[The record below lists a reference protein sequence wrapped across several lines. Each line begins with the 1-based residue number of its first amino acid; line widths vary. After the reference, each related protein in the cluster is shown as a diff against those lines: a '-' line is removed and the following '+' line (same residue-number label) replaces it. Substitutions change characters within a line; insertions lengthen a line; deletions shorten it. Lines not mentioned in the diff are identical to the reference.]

1 MKERESRSLTQEDL
15 VNDLYSQGRVNV
27 SVRDVANW
35 RKLGLLPEFDVIG
48 QGRGRG
54 PGRAPSVWTRSE
66 WMIDQAAWIH
76 DLRET
81 YRKNDQ
87 LYLPLWMLGYPI
99 QFKYVRKAVAG
110 PLKKLLQSLDKAVRA
125 AKKKIDDKDA
135 ISLQDVIEDDTD
147 RLFNR
152 KNKDVELFQIPQPL
166 LEAFFQLIFNSDYNL
181 NDVPFEDAVDAL
193 KEWEI
198 SRRKGDTDLPAG
210 GAIIFEYAPFF
221 QEYFSLAKLKE
232 AVGAAKEKDFI
243 AVQRDLRRVREI
255 MKFFNRMLSLLLTD
269 APPRMKERMEE
280 GFEDMLPAFFAF
292 GRLFIL
298 ADLSLRHSGYGERV
312 DYALSEVLTWIRRE
326 FNADMEIT
334 LKAASAEFVGGM
346 KNIFERLMPNQELGF
361 LEN

>member
-1 MKERESRSLTQEDL
+1 MEQRESKILTQEDL
-15 VNDLYSQGRVNV
+15 VNDLHSQGRVNV
-27 SVRDVANW
+27 SVREVAKW

-54 PGRAPSVWTRSE
+54 PGRAPSGWTRSE
-66 WMIDQAAWIH
+66 WVIDQAAWIH

-81 YRKNDQ
+81 YRKDDQ

-99 QFKYVRKAVAG
+99 PFKYVRKAVAG
-110 PLKKLLQSLDKAVRA
+110 PLKKLLQSLDKAVKA
-125 AKKKIDDKDA
+125 AQKKIDDTA

-147 RLFNR
+147 HLFNR
-152 KNKDVELFQIPQPL
+152 KKKDVELFDMPQAV

-181 NDVPFEDAVDAL
+181 NDVPFEDAIEAL

-210 GAIIFEYAPFF
+210 GANIFEYAPFF
-221 QEYFSLAKLKE
+221 KEFCSLAKLKE
-232 AVGAAKEKDFI
+232 ALGAATEKDFI
-243 AVQRDLRRVREI
+243 AVQRDLWRVREI
-255 MKFFNRMLSLLLTD
+255 MKSFNRALSLLLTD
-269 APPRMKERMEE
+269 APPEVKERMEE
-280 GFEDMLPAFFAF
+280 GFEDMLPAFLAF

-312 DYALSEVLTWIRRE
+312 DNALSEALTWIRRE
-326 FNADMEIT
+326 FNADLERT

-346 KNIFERLMPNQELGF
+346 KRTVERLMPTHTQDLAA
-361 LEN
+361 